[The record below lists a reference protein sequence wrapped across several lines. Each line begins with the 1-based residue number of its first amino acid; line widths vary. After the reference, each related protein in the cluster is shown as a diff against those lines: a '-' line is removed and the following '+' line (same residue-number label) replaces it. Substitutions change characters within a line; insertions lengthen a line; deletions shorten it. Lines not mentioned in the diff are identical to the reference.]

1 MADEIEEEAVVPSG
15 AQEFSAQRSLGVGMG
30 SGDVE
35 RQSSQDGEVC
45 RPIILAVAG
54 QIFVEGNIER
64 PMQRVL
70 DTPMRSND
78 LKHPVGRPAPGEKE
92 VAYDRRFGAAPAFHS
107 GDGGKPGKVVL
118 QGHKPSG
125 YDAGRPDL
133 VAIMSALGGAGQ
145 LGRRFGRQGRL
156 GIAQQRRLV
165 GLQRQD
171 VIAAAGADR
180 LALPDGNARRRRSR
194 YTP

>member
-64 PMQRVL
+64 P
-70 DTPMRSND
+70 
-78 LKHPVGRPAPGEKE
+78 APGEKE

-125 YDAGRPDL
+125 YDAGRPD
-133 VAIMSALGGAGQ
+133 
-145 LGRRFGRQGRL
+145 
-156 GIAQQRRLV
+156 
-165 GLQRQD
+165 
-171 VIAAAGADR
+171 
-180 LALPDGNARRRRSR
+180 
-194 YTP
+194 